1 MTTFSTAEAQKQLSK
16 LLEQARAQGEVRIK
30 GIDGQEFIVRP
41 VNRSPLDVG
50 QVEVNPP
57 LTADEIV
64 SAVREGRE
72 RG

>member
-1 MTTFSTAEAQKQLSK
+1 MTTFSTAEAEKQLSK
-16 LLEQARAQGEVRIK
+16 LLEQACTQGEVRIK
-30 GIDGQEFIVRP
+30 GVDGQEFIVRP

-50 QVEVNPP
+50 KVEVKPP
-57 LTADEIV
+57 LTAEEII

>member
-1 MTTFSTAEAQKQLSK
+1 MSYLFRPILWFLIQIRSSQRT
-16 LLEQARAQGEVRIK
+16 QGEVRIK
-30 GIDGQEFIVRP
+30 GVDGQEFMVRP

-50 QVEVNPP
+50 KVELNPP

-64 SAVREGRE
+64 RAVREGRE